1 MRENNFKAL
10 AEDAEE
16 YLKET
21 EQPQDDESADIDAVL
36 DEVEKK
42 LAALEQKMNESG
54 KPEENE
60 EEE

>member
-21 EQPQDDESADIDAVL
+21 EPAQDDESADIDAVL
-36 DEVEKK
+36 DGVEKK
-42 LAALEQKMNESG
+42 LAALEQKMNEAG